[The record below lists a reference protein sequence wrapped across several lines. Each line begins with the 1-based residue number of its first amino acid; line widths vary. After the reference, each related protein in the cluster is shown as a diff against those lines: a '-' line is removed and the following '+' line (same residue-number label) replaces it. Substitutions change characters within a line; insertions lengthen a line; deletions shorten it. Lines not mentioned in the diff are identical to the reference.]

1 VAVDKS
7 YPKRH
12 PNSHPPEKRKKKGK
26 PKFFLKGLF
35 LGLGLTGVAILS
47 ATAGA
52 FIALSLSTAPLRQ
65 SSLSETEQ
73 AVFNQEEAISYKSL
87 RLPELSR
94 PVNIL
99 VIGTKVL
106 TSEVTDQPPEDLG
119 YHALVNSFDG
129 LADTMLLLRF
139 EPMKNTVTILS
150 IPRDTKTEIPGH
162 GVRKINEAN
171 AFGGPAL
178 TAETVS
184 NLLDGVPIDRYIRI
198 NVQGVEKLID
208 ALGGI
213 MVYVPKDMK
222 YTDHSQHLYIDL
234 KKGKQRLNGE
244 QAIQFLRFRQDE
256 FGDIGRV
263 QRQQM
268 FMRALVEQAL
278 KPQVLL
284 RLPDILS
291 VIQSNID
298 TNVSVEELLALGGFA
313 GQTQRENVQMLML
326 PGYFGEGEENYSYWL
341 PATRKINT
349 MVAHY
354 FDQDYMDMDT
364 FAYDDPTDLKITLQ
378 DTTEDPE
385 AVEAMRTY
393 LREKGYRQV
402 FVGKE
407 SSETLKTTKIIA
419 QQGDDIGASTIR
431 GTLKVGEI
439 LVESTG
445 NLASDITI
453 QIGQDWR
460 IQMLDLDLEDN
471 SWDYTE
477 KKAENRQ
484 F

>member
-1 VAVDKS
+1 MTVDKS
-7 YPKRH
+7 YAKRH
-12 PNSHPPEKRKKKGK
+12 PNSSPPPKRRKKSKR
-26 PKFFLKGLF
+26 KFFLKGLF
-35 LGLGLTGVAILS
+35 LGLGLTGVAVLS

-65 SSLSETEQ
+65 ASLSETEE

-99 VIGTKVL
+99 VVGTKVL
-106 TSEVTDQPPEDLG
+106 TSETTEEPPEDLG
-119 YHALVNSFDG
+119 YHALVNSFEG
-129 LADTMLLLRF
+129 LADTLLLVRF
-139 EPMKNTVTILS
+139 EPMKDTVTVLS
-150 IPRDTKTEIPGH
+150 IPRDTKAEIPGY
-162 GVRKINEAN
+162 GVRKINDAN
-171 AFGGPAL
+171 SFGGPAL

-208 ALGGI
+208 ALGGVD
-213 MVYVPKDMK
+213 VYVPKDMK

-234 KKGKQRLNGE
+234 KKGQQRLNGE
-244 QAIQFLRFRQDE
+244 KAVQFLRFRQDE

-263 QRQQM
+263 QRQQIL
-268 FMRALVEQAL
+268 MRALVEQAL

-284 RLPDILS
+284 KLSDILA
-291 VIQSNID
+291 VIQENID
-298 TNVSVEELLALGGFA
+298 TNVSVEEILALGGFA

-341 PATRKINT
+341 PASRRINT

-354 FDQDYMDMDT
+354 FDPNYMDT
-364 FAYDDPTDLKITLQ
+364 IAYKDPTDLRITLQ

-385 AVEAMRTY
+385 AVQTMRTY
-393 LREKGYRQV
+393 LIEQGYRRV
-402 FVGKE
+402 HIGKE
-407 SSETLKTTKIIA
+407 GAEPLNTTKIIA
-419 QQGDDIGASTIR
+419 QQGDDLGASAIR
-431 GTLKVGEI
+431 GTLNVGEI

-445 NLASDITI
+445 NLGSDITI
-453 QIGQDWR
+453 QVGQDWR
-460 IQMLDLDLEDN
+460 IQMVDLEDN
-471 SWDYTE
+471 SWDYSE
-477 KKAENRQ
+477 KQAQNDQ

>member
-1 VAVDKS
+1 M
-7 YPKRH
+7 
-12 PNSHPPEKRKKKGK
+12 
-26 PKFFLKGLF
+26 
-35 LGLGLTGVAILS
+35 LS

-65 SSLSETEQ
+65 SSLSTTEQ
-73 AVFNQEEAISYKSL
+73 AVFNQDEAISYKSL

-106 TSEVTDQPPEDLG
+106 TSEVTDEPPEDLG

-129 LADTMLLLRF
+129 LADTMLLVRF
-139 EPMKNTVTILS
+139 EPMKNTVTVLS
-150 IPRDTKTEIPGH
+150 IPRDTKTEIPGY
-162 GVRKINEAN
+162 GVRKINDAN
-171 AFGGPAL
+171 ALGGPAL

-184 NLLDGVPIDRYIRI
+184 NLLNDVSIDRYVRI

-208 ALGGI
+208 ALGGVT
-213 MVYVPKDMK
+213 VYVPKDMK

-234 KKGKQRLNGE
+234 KKGKQRLSGE
-244 QAIQFLRFRQDE
+244 QAVQFLRFRQDE

-268 FMRALVEQAL
+268 LMRALVEQAL

-284 RLPDILS
+284 KFPDMMS
-291 VIQSNID
+291 VIQSNLD

-341 PATRKINT
+341 PASRKIDT

-354 FDQDYMDMDT
+354 FDQDYMKMDPY
-364 FAYDDPTDLKITLQ
+364 AYDDPTALKITLQ
-378 DTTEDPE
+378 DTLEDPE
-385 AVEAMRTY
+385 AVGAMRTY
-393 LREKGYRQV
+393 LREQGYRRV
-402 FVGKE
+402 HIGKE
-407 SSETLKTTKIIA
+407 GAEPLKTTRIIA
-419 QQGDDIGASTIR
+419 QQGDDLGASAIR
-431 GTLKVGEI
+431 GTLKIGEI

-460 IQMLDLDLEDN
+460 IQMLDLEED
-471 SWDYTE
+471 SWEYSE
-477 KKAENRQ
+477 KQAQNEQ